1 MPPAKTVAT
10 SMETTLAAI
19 VAHPTRARSFLILA
33 ERTASPAE
41 IAKEIG
47 KDVGHVGYHVRK
59 LQQLDLIELVD
70 EKPVRGAVEHFYRAI
85 ERPVVTEEEFV
96 GQSIE
101 EREVFTRAILQL
113 HVADVARAMD
123 EHTFDS
129 RANRVIVR
137 IPMLVDEE
145 GFAELSDL
153 HMEAWE
159 RTLKARAFDVAR
171 YLLPLATNTSLGQI
185 VNARTLETQ
194 VSRLLSHPMAEVRDL
209 GRRLRD
215 AATGPAWSSRCASR

>member
-1 MPPAKTVAT
+1 MPPAKTAST

-85 ERPVVTEEEFV
+85 ERPLVTEEEFAE
-96 GQSIE
+96 QSIE
-101 EREVFTRAILQL
+101 EREVFTRAVLQL

-123 EHTFDS
+123 EHTFDA
-129 RANRVIVR
+129 RADRVMVR
-137 IPMLVDEE
+137 MPMLVDEE
-145 GFAELSDL
+145 GFHELADL
-153 HMEAWE
+153 HTEM
-159 RTLKARAFDVAR
+159 FDKV
-171 YLLPLATNTSLGQI
+171 
-185 VNARTLETQ
+185 LEVQAKSAGRMTGSQ
-194 VSRLLSHPMAEVRDL
+194 EEGIPTVSSSMFFETPQ
-209 GRRLRD
+209 RRLAER
-215 AATGPAWSSRCASR
+215 AAAEQTAAE

>member
-1 MPPAKTVAT
+1 MPPAKTAAT

-19 VAHPTRARSFLILA
+19 VAHPTRARAFLILA

-85 ERPVVTEEEFV
+85 ERPVVTEEEFA

-123 EHTFDS
+123 EHTFDARDN
-129 RANRVIVR
+129 RAIIRT
-137 IPMLVDEE
+137 PMLVDEE
-145 GFAELSDL
+145 GFAELAEL
-153 HMEAWE
+153 HVEMYE
-159 RTLKARAFDVAR
+159 RTLEVQAK
-171 YLLPLATNTSLGQI
+171 SLGRMTGGSEEAI
-185 VNARTLETQ
+185 PTVSTSMLFETAQ
-194 VSRLLSHPMAEVRDL
+194 RSAVERAAANQSAE
-209 GRRLRD
+209 
-215 AATGPAWSSRCASR
+215 